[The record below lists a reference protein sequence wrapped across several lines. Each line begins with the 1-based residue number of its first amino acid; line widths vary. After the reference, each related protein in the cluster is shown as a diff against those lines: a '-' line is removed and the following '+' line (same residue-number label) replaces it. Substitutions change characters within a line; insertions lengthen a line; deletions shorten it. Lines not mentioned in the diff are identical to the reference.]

1 MTDKETI
8 DHDNVDQDA
17 LTSDDPLR
25 VERRLADGVYR
36 ILHGEALVGEENWAI
51 LALKGGGYRLMT
63 ELHLDWPKTHQQRAE
78 LDTDANWNPVGL
90 WAEIDFNGK
99 RRSATYLIEPGGVL
113 DVRITEQKLPT
124 NEDAS
129 AGRRG
134 LNRPGPAPKTVL
146 ARSYGFDADANF
158 DFAS

>member
-63 ELHLDWPKTHQQRAE
+63 ELHLDWPKTHQQRDE
-78 LDTDANWNPVGL
+78 LDDFVKEFEKLGEPDIEEGPAVVE
-90 WAEIDFNGK
+90 EISAALDEYREFLTELVDELGKADDFMEGM
-99 RRSATYLIEPGGVL
+99 
-113 DVRITEQKLPT
+113 
-124 NEDAS
+124 S
-129 AGRRG
+129 AGEDVELPEGVRVR
-134 LNRPGPAPKTVL
+134 LE
-146 ARSYGFDADANF
+146 
-158 DFAS
+158 